1 MVEITPP
8 YSPALLS
15 AAQTDRVDGISPKN
29 GRTSFLGNRR
39 RVLLIAACMTA
50 ILAVTTVV
58 AVRHGASSVVS
69 STPVAVRPTPKAT
82 TGAAL
87 GTTTTPPTSVSL
99 PAISA
104 GSTPTTPATTVTPAA
119 AVAPSTTPVAR
130 SVPVVA
136 AAQPV
141 VAAAQPVAVAPPLA
155 TLVAEVEAAGIEP
168 GSNWSWSMGDTAAH
182 CGPISGSGTG
192 CTYGAGGLEY
202 TVFAGSPNLSLV
214 AHELANAETQNDAV
228 PNLLSEVAAAEGGTS
243 WSPTD
248 AVASCLVVHFL
259 GFQDDA
265 AGTWQC
271 PVAVA
276 SFVASNIHDTLST
289 VVGPIPG

>member
-1 MVEITPP
+1 MAVCV
-8 YSPALLS
+8 A
-15 AAQTDRVDGISPKN
+15 
-29 GRTSFLGNRR
+29 
-39 RVLLIAACMTA
+39 A
-50 ILAVTTVV
+50 ILALTTVM
-58 AVRHGASSVVS
+58 ALRPHGASSVPS
-69 STPVAVRPTPKAT
+69 PSPHPARTTPKAA
-82 TGAAL
+82 TGALL

-104 GSTPTTPATTVTPAA
+104 GSTPTTPSPTVAPAPVIAPVTAPVTP
-119 AVAPSTTPVAR
+119 PVA
-130 SVPVVA
+130 
-136 AAQPV
+136 V
-141 VAAAQPVAVAPPLA
+141 VAAAQPVAVAPPVA
-155 TLVAEVEAAGIEP
+155 TSVAEVEAAGIEP
-168 GSNWSWSMGDTAAH
+168 GSNWSWSMGDTATH

-202 TVFAGSPNLSLV
+202 TVFGGSPTLALV

-228 PNLLSEVAAAEGGTS
+228 PDLLSEVAAADGGTS

-271 PVAVA
+271 SAAVA

-289 VVGPIPG
+289 TVGTIPG

>member
-1 MVEITPP
+1 MAVCV
-8 YSPALLS
+8 A
-15 AAQTDRVDGISPKN
+15 
-29 GRTSFLGNRR
+29 
-39 RVLLIAACMTA
+39 A
-50 ILAVTTVV
+50 ILALTTVM
-58 AVRHGASSVVS
+58 ALRPHGASSVPS
-69 STPVAVRPTPKAT
+69 SSPHPARTTPKAA
-82 TGAAL
+82 TGAVL
-87 GTTTTPPTSVSL
+87 GTTTTPPTAASL

-104 GSTPTTPATTVTPAA
+104 GSTPTTPSTTVTPAPVTA
-119 AVAPSTTPVAR
+119 PVAA
-130 SVPVVA
+130 PVTAPVHPPVA
-136 AAQPV
+136 V
-141 VAAAQPVAVAPPLA
+141 VAAAQPVAVAPPVA
-155 TLVAEVEAAGIEP
+155 TLVAEVEAAGIDP
-168 GSNWSWSMGDTAAH
+168 GSNWSWSMGDTATH

-202 TVFAGSPNLSLV
+202 TVFGGSPTLSLV

-228 PNLLSEVAAAEGGTS
+228 PDLLSEVAAADGGTS

-271 PVAVA
+271 SAAVA

-289 VVGPIPG
+289 TVGPIPG